1 MARERT
7 HDEIVDEM
15 VWVVACVARH
25 YGPGLSTDG
34 LVALRKTLSRFNNWY
49 CDSTWRVDIPEG
61 EERDFH
67 ELFDGQIPI
76 MSEEEDFTM
85 VTAASR
91 GELEV

>member
-15 VWVVACVARH
+15 VWVVNWVAYY

-34 LVALRKTLSRFNNWY
+34 LVALRKVLSRFNNWY
-49 CDSTWRVDIPEG
+49 CDSSWRVDIPEG
-61 EERDFH
+61 EEIDFH
-67 ELFDGQIPI
+67 QQFDGNNAFIYDP
-76 MSEEEDFTM
+76 EEFET
-85 VTAASR
+85 TRAASR